1 MTTSD
6 RPMRRAGRTGGVG
19 RAHRPRRQ
27 SRRVRLTRTIV
38 VFVSLVL
45 VTTAVVYGV
54 KSLTPHHSTTD
65 SCQVVGETTGTVYAL
80 KPVQLVNASIIAD
93 VAMRRGLPE
102 QAVIVALA
110 TAQQESKL
118 TNLDYGDA
126 DSVGL
131 FQQRPSQGWGTPEQI
146 LDPVYSSGKFF
157 DALVKVR
164 NWQGLTVAAAAQAVQ
179 RSAFPD
185 AYTSWQPLG
194 TALGAA
200 LTGLTLTQLSCR
212 LGHPGVDVK
221 AQHSSAGST
230 IASPAASA
238 APSSDVPI
246 ATSLVAAVS
255 GLTSGL
261 ATDLQVTAPTVVAHG
276 TKSTTVTVTGLA
288 PLGTNTGTSADPAT
302 AKHRTATVAAW
313 ALAHAAEGITSV
325 VVGTQEW
332 RPDRDGWHSTNTSA
346 AAGAVVMT
354 VATR

>member
-6 RPMRRAGRTGGVG
+6 RPTPPVRRAR
-19 RAHRPRRQ
+19 RPRRQ
-27 SRRVRLTRTIV
+27 SRRVRLTRTVV
-38 VFVSLVL
+38 VFVSLAL
-45 VTTAVVYGV
+45 VATAVVYGV
-54 KSLTPHHSTTD
+54 KSLTPHHTVAD

-80 KPVQLVNASIIAD
+80 APEQLLNASIIAD

-118 TNLDYGDA
+118 KNLDYGDA
-126 DSVGL
+126 DSIGL
-131 FQQRPSQGWGTPEQI
+131 FQQRPSQGWGSEEQI

-164 NWQGLTVAAAAQAVQ
+164 NWEGLTVAAAAQAVQ

-200 LTGLTLTQLSCR
+200 LTGLTLTQLTCR
-212 LGHPGVDVK
+212 LGHPGLDVK
-221 AQHSSAGST
+221 GAKSSSA
-230 IASPAASA
+230 ASPAASPTA
-238 APSSDVPI
+238 SPTASTAPSTDLPI

-261 ATDLQVTAPTVVAHG
+261 ASDLQITAPTVVAHG
-276 TKSTTVTVTGLA
+276 TKSATITVTGLA
-288 PLGTNTGTSADPAT
+288 PVGSNSDAAAD
-302 AKHRTATVAAW
+302 HRTATVAAW
-313 ALAHAAEGITSV
+313 ALAHASEGITSV
-325 VVGTQEW
+325 VAGTQEW
-332 RPDRDGWHSTNTSA
+332 RPDRDGWQPTSTVA
-346 AAGAVVMT
+346 ASGAVIIT

>member
-1 MTTSD
+1 M
-6 RPMRRAGRTGGVG
+6 RPVRRAR
-19 RAHRPRRQ
+19 RAPRARRPRRH
-27 SRRVRLTRTIV
+27 SRRVRLTRTVV

-54 KSLTPHHSTTD
+54 KSLTPHHPAAD

-80 KPVQLVNASIIAD
+80 KPAQLVNASIIAD

-131 FQQRPSQGWGTPEQI
+131 FQQRPSQGWGSPEQI

-164 NWQGLTVAAAAQAVQ
+164 NWEGLTVAAAAQAVQ

-200 LTGLTLTQLSCR
+200 LTGLTLTQLTCR
-212 LGHPGVDVK
+212 LGHPGLDVK
-221 AQHSSAGST
+221 GAKPASAGST
-230 IASPAASA
+230 LASPAASI
-238 APSSDVPI
+238 APSSDVPV

-276 TKSTTVTVTGLA
+276 TKSATITVTGLA
-288 PLGTNTGTSADPAT
+288 PLGTGNAAT
-302 AKHRTATVAAW
+302 AQHRTATVAAW
-313 ALAHAAEGITSV
+313 ALAHASEGITSV

-332 RPDRDGWHSTNTSA
+332 RPDRDGWHPTSTTA
-346 AAGAVVMT
+346 AAGAVIMT

>member
-6 RPMRRAGRTGGVG
+6 RPVRRAR
-19 RAHRPRRQ
+19 RPRRQ

-38 VFVSLVL
+38 VFVSLAL
-45 VTTAVVYGV
+45 VATAVVYGV
-54 KSLTPHHSTTD
+54 KSLTPHHTVAD

-80 KPVQLVNASIIAD
+80 APEQLLNASIITD

-118 TNLDYGDA
+118 KNLDYGDA
-126 DSVGL
+126 DSIGL
-131 FQQRPSQGWGTPEQI
+131 FQQRPSQGWGSEEQI

-164 NWQGLTVAAAAQAVQ
+164 NWEGLTVAAAAQAVQ

-200 LTGLTLTQLSCR
+200 LTGLTLTQLTCR
-212 LGHPGVDVK
+212 LGHPGLDVK
-221 AQHSSAGST
+221 GAKSSTAAST
-230 IASPAASA
+230 PASPAAST
-238 APSSDVPI
+238 APSTDLPI

-261 ATDLQVTAPTVVAHG
+261 ASDLQITSPTVVAHG
-276 TKSTTVTVTGLA
+276 TKSATITVTGLA
-288 PLGTNTGTSADPAT
+288 PVGSGNGVATNSDVAAD
-302 AKHRTATVAAW
+302 HRTATVAAW
-313 ALAHAAEGITSV
+313 ALAHASEGITSV
-325 VVGTQEW
+325 VAGTQEW
-332 RPDRDGWHSTNTSA
+332 RPDRDGWHPTSTVTAS
-346 AAGAVVMT
+346 GAVIIT